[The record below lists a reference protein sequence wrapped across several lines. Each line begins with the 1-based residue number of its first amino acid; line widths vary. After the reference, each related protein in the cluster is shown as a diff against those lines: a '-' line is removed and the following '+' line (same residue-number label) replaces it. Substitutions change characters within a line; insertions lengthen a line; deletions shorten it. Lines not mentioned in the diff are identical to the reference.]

1 MIIIFFQEQ
10 WSDIFIHV
18 NKTSVSNNPKL
29 SLNVLAD
36 YVLTEPINSSPC
48 EVKYSFVNLVIER
61 LAKNEL
67 SIDIND
73 LVNIFTQTLDRSRID
88 EWNLNFLQTIYQKFK
103 IGTQLCLIPLKI
115 NLIEQILQSLLKK
128 TFIFNS
134 EEDYEK
140 WKQFLTQYIFS
151 NSINDDSILNNQN
164 IVTNMQTNFKQFYQH
179 AVQLSH
185 QSPIWLQIATI
196 LNLNTISSD
205 SIKQLIQSYK
215 NNIELVKSNYLQLLT
230 MIECLILANRYD
242 DACLLF
248 TKLIIPNLCSIDLE
262 ILLHKII
269 ELCPK
274 VENRDL
280 FSSEI
285 LVPFVWKL
293 VDLQVKKSFAL
304 IYFDLIVAILKLYID
319 KAPDLCYRLLKR
331 KDFYPWEQLTNGL
344 VDLTKICISY
354 DTIVNEKVFS
364 DLNQLED
371 ILCIISTKAEVYP
384 SVNKSLH
391 SIALEATL
399 RWSDSG
405 ISWSNH
411 VYRMGIYIVKLID
424 PEQTNDDIYIKFI
437 DALQNRINSEDEEL
451 NEKNLCLLFRVASVI
466 YNENNAHLYETF
478 LDRMYMNVKND
489 NKTMLCQWWTG
500 FWLTIGMK
508 LTNIAIDHIDQFFE
522 YTFNYKDMSFI
533 GLLMMLYN
541 QRFEL
546 FYTHIDNLINTLLSD
561 EEQYLSTL
569 MCLSSLIITKHPE
582 MILSKH
588 IDQIFSYI
596 ETIPFN
602 NDLCNLIQ
610 SLSSVA
616 NYHPYSFN
624 IHQEKLLHLIIKTQ
638 NLLIFQ
644 CFKKYIISSILIN
657 DENKANEY
665 LNLLIDLLK
674 NRNCSNEIRNEIL
687 YICLRIGLKYKQIL
701 VNPRQGLITLD
712 SNLLINGLDSRRIKQ
727 AQNDIQQI
735 ELCIDRKNMKSKE
748 KKEIIPSWS
757 SKVTKLLNQ
766 RADNNWYLLAKHLGF
781 SSSKIKHWTIE
792 IDPCMALLNEWFTIH
807 TIDETICSLIKA
819 LEEINRYDVVQIIRQ
834 GVLTIKHITLNDLPV
849 QLKHLPPIYLSYHSK
864 KAGYICQ
871 MYDEEININI
881 IETDIREAKI
891 VICCI
896 NTLYIQ
902 SEICSKTF
910 QLILNMKK
918 PFILLCL
925 KELIWLSSENLFKSI
940 LDNYSS
946 IEFYDDEKNEEWSE
960 NKFIELLGQLRYYV
974 APDHD
979 MISEEYHHW
988 FVPHLDDLIFF
999 KSFNSYNK
1007 NNFILFNNIP
1017 LVVHQPQIIISYE
1030 WNCQK
1035 DVINLYKQLTQ
1046 LGYRIWLDIFQM
1058 EGEDTLIE
1066 KYNIAIHQALC
1077 LLVCITPTY
1086 MKSINCQNEIT
1097 LANTFNKPIIPLL
1110 LKETNSWPPKN
1121 HVLSLFTEKS
1131 YIDFRHSNK
1140 HIRWTGKQFEI
1151 LLTYLKQIIP
1161 QVHTDKSRYLLE
1173 MQRPVSALPNTHNN
1187 NNIDQRPKRIS
1198 SVPSISNSR
1207 TCSLM

>member
-1 MIIIFFQEQ
+1 MVDIILQLTYDNNLFQEQ
-10 WSDIFIHV
+10 WSDVFIHV
-18 NKTSVSNNPKL
+18 EKASISNNPKL
-29 SLNVLAD
+29 ILNVLPD
-36 YVLTEPINSSPC
+36 YVLTEPINPLSC
-48 EVKYSFVNLVIER
+48 NEKYRFVNLVIDR
-61 LAKNEL
+61 LIKNEL

-151 NSINDDSILNNQN
+151 NSINDDNILNNQN

-248 TKLIIPNLCSIDLE
+248 TKFIIPNLCSIDLE
-262 ILLHKII
+262 TLLHKII

-274 VENRDL
+274 VDNRDL
-280 FSSEI
+280 FT
-285 LVPFVWKL
+285 
-293 VDLQVKKSFAL
+293 
-304 IYFDLIVAILKLYID
+304 ILKLYND

-384 SVNKSLH
+384 IINKSLH

-399 RWSDSG
+399 RWSNPD

-411 VYRMGIYIVKLID
+411 VYRMGIFIVKLID
-424 PEQTNDDIYIKFI
+424 SEQINDDIYIKFI
-437 DALQNRINSEDEEL
+437 DALQNRINCENEEL
-451 NEKNLCLLFRVASVI
+451 NKKNLTFFTNLSNQLGNFIQRLKGLSNNVHSKIASLFLSILNYPFYDEDYNMTFQYTVLVCLLFRVASLIFHENDARI
-466 YNENNAHLYETF
+466 YKPF
-478 LDRMYMNVKND
+478 LDRMYINVKND

-500 FWLTIGMK
+500 FWLTI
-508 LTNIAIDHIDQFFE
+508 
-522 YTFNYKDMSFI
+522 
-533 GLLMMLYN
+533 
-541 QRFEL
+541 
-546 FYTHIDNLINTLLSD
+546 
-561 EEQYLSTL
+561 
-569 MCLSSLIITKHPE
+569 
-582 MILSKH
+582 
-588 IDQIFSYI
+588 

-602 NDLCNLIQ
+602 NDLCNFIQ
-610 SLSSVA
+610 SLSFAA
-616 NYHPYSFN
+616 NYHLYLFD
-624 IHQEKLLHLIIKTQ
+624 IHLEKLLHLIIKTQ

-657 DENKANEY
+657 YENKADEY

-674 NRNCSNEIRNEIL
+674 NRNGSNEIRNEIL
-687 YICLRIGLKYKQIL
+687 YTCLLIGLKYKQIL
-701 VNPRQGLITLD
+701 VNRRQDLITLN
-712 SNLLINGLDSRRIKQ
+712 SNLLINYIDDTVINELDSIRIKQ

-735 ELCIDRKNMKSKE
+735 ELCIDRTNMKSKE

-766 RADNNWYLLAKHLGF
+766 RADNDWYLLAKHLGF

-807 TIDETICSLIKA
+807 TTDEAIYNLIKA
-819 LEEINRYDVVQIIRQ
+819 LEEINRDDVVQIIRQ
-834 GVLTIKHITLNDLPV
+834 EVLTIEHMTSNDLSI
-849 QLKHLPPIYLSYHSK
+849 QSKHLPPIYLLYHSSK
-864 KAGYICQ
+864 QTLITKLKDHLEKAGYSCQ
-871 MYDEEININI
+871 MYDEQINMNI
-881 IETDIREAKI
+881 IGADIREAKI

-1198 SVPSISNSR
+1198 SAPSISNSR